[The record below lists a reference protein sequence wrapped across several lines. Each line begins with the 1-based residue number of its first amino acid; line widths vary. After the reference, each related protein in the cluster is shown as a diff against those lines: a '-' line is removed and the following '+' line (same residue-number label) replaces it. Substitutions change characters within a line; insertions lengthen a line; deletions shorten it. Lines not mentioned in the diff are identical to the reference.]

1 MSQFNFLAS
10 KLTHALYLNK
20 ELAMTEKKKQKECFI
35 IMPISDVDGYPK
47 GHFRH
52 VYENIIY
59 PSCEMAGYCAVRADE
74 VKATNLI
81 HLDILKNLIEAPIAI
96 CDLSS
101 RNPNVLFE
109 LGIRQAFDKPVV
121 LIQEAGTPKI
131 FDIAPLRY
139 LEYSKEMKYHDVLQ
153 IQRELKDAIEAT
165 AAADGETGNV
175 NSIVK
180 LLALS
185 NPAKIP
191 DLKGNKEEL
200 AFGVLQAEMR
210 EVRKLMEMTLHERHR
225 SPRRSS
231 ITAIEY
237 ERISNTLERL
247 QSTKRMPIPERME
260 QLHMLM
266 KETEELLMRC
276 EDKAEHMHFR
286 HMMERIH
293 RAMSEIA

>member
-1 MSQFNFLAS
+1 
-10 KLTHALYLNK
+10 
-20 ELAMTEKKKQKECFI
+20 MTEKEKQKECFI

-47 GHFRH
+47 GHFGH

-59 PSCEMAGYCAVRADE
+59 PSCEMAGYRAVRADE

-81 HLDILKNLIEAPIAI
+81 HLDILKNLIDAPIAI

-153 IQRELKDAIEAT
+153 MQKELKDAIEAT
-165 AAADGETGNV
+165 AAADGEKGNV

-200 AFGVLQAEMR
+200 ALGMLQAEMR

-225 SPRRSS
+225 SPRRNS

-237 ERISNTLERL
+237 ERISNTLEKL
-247 QSTKRMPIPERME
+247 QATKRMPTPERME
-260 QLHMLM
+260 QLHMLIR
-266 KETEELLMRC
+266 ETEELMMRC

-293 RAMSEIA
+293 RAISEIA